1 MISFDR
7 EVRTP
12 HSESYTI
19 LDDGQIVGRVDLHMQ
34 APNIHATLC
43 TTGDASDDRIRE
55 LIDAVDEQLA
65 MTADPFREDFIVTV
79 WKGVPPASTATP
91 KPATTPSA
99 SGRSARASRQPPRWS
114 PRAASRMVRATRHA
128 PPV

>member
-12 HSESYTI
+12 HSESYTV
-19 LDDGQIVGRVDLHMQ
+19 LDDGEIVGRVDLHIQ
-34 APNIHATLC
+34 GANIHATLC
-43 TTGDASDDRIRE
+43 TTADASDDRVRE

-79 WKGVPPASTATP
+79 WKGVPAGVYGDAEAGDDTINLGEAGAT
-91 KPATTPSA
+91 
-99 SGRSARASRQPPRWS
+99 
-114 PRAASRMVRATRHA
+114 
-128 PPV
+128 

>member
-12 HSESYTI
+12 HSESYTV
-19 LDDGQIVGRVDLHMQ
+19 LDDNQIVGRVDLHIQ

-43 TTGDASDDRIRE
+43 TTADASDERIRE

-65 MTADPFREDFIVTV
+65 MTADPFREDFVVTV
-79 WKGVPPASTATP
+79 WKGVPAGVYGDADGSDDTI
-91 KPATTPSA
+91 SLGDIGE
-99 SGRSARASRQPPRWS
+99 S
-114 PRAASRMVRATRHA
+114 
-128 PPV
+128 

>member
-12 HSESYTI
+12 YSESYTV
-19 LDDGQIVGRVDLHMQ
+19 LDDGEIVGRVDLHMQ
-34 APNIHATLC
+34 GPNIHATLC
-43 TTGDASDDRIRE
+43 TTADANDDRVRE

-79 WKGVPPASTATP
+79 WKGVPAGVYGDAEAGEDTISLGEIAE
-91 KPATTPSA
+91 S
-99 SGRSARASRQPPRWS
+99 
-114 PRAASRMVRATRHA
+114 
-128 PPV
+128 